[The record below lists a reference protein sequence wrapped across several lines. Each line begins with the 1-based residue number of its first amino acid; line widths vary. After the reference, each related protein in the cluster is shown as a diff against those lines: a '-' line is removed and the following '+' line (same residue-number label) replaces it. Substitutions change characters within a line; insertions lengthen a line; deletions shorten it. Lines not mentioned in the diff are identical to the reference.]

1 MEEFLK
7 LDIKK
12 KFYYFMV
19 MAALLL
25 IMVIPVIMATT
36 EKNVESNDIVL
47 DDRWTVTVNDKVYKD
62 VTLSKFRF
70 DMCDRGDILTFEH
83 IIPRYD
89 TTDDPTIN
97 LYSIHA
103 AVKVSVDNEVIYQ
116 YGQERYREKKLLG
129 YGRHFIPLA
138 KNQMGK
144 KLTIEMH
151 ISENNAFDG
160 QQPVIISDG
169 RKFISKDIA
178 GKRFNLAISM
188 FLMVFGVIIMIL
200 SMLMLKSSV
209 NFIQTFCIAM
219 FSFLVGCWTLCNM
232 DLIEYFTPDL
242 LVKTY
247 MEYMTFYVLPLPFT
261 YYFRDR
267 LEEKGFP
274 KWLKIYFKVL
284 IILEIAFVAFTYTMQ
299 FFNIMHLPSFLSGV
313 HVLMVLALLFI
324 VFINIWARKNS
335 QDSINSVMVGFA
347 IAVILTVIELVRFNV
362 NKYFLGFSQNQYSST
377 TCFAVLIIVISL
389 LVDYGKKISQTLYR
403 IAQQQLFKQMAY
415 MDELTGLAN
424 RRKCEE
430 CMKELETHTEKYC
443 ILCFDLNLLKKINDT
458 YGHEKGD
465 ELIKRF
471 ADVLREVYSLYGI
484 TARTGGDEFV
494 AILNNVSVKET
505 EKLISDMLIL
515 IETKNKEEDIL
526 KLSTAYGYAMSDEVA
541 DSNPHIIYKL
551 ADDRM
556 YEYKKKSKMGRND

>member
-12 KFYYFMV
+12 KIYYFIV

-25 IMVIPVIMATT
+25 IMVIPVIMSTT
-36 EKNVESNDIVL
+36 EKNVESNDVVL

-70 DMCDRGDILTFEH
+70 DMGNRGDILTFEH
-83 IIPRYD
+83 VIPRYD
-89 TTDDPTIN
+89 TTEDPTIN

-116 YGQERYREKKLLG
+116 YGQDRYREKKLLG
-129 YGRHFIPLA
+129 YGRHFIPLG

-169 RKFISKDIA
+169 RKFVSKDIA

-219 FSFLVGCWTLCNM
+219 FSFLVGCWTLCNV
-232 DLIEYFTPDL
+232 DLIEYFSSDL

-284 IILEIAFVAFTYTMQ
+284 IIAEIAFAAFAYTMQ
-299 FFNIMHLPSFLSGV
+299 FFNIMHLPSFLSV
-313 HVLMVLALLFI
+313 AHILMMLALLFI

-347 IAVILTVIELVRFNV
+347 IAVILTVIELVRFNI
-362 NKYFLGFSQNQYSST
+362 NKYFLGFSKNEYSSM
-377 TCFAVLIIVISL
+377 TCFAVLIIVISM

-430 CMKELETHTEKYC
+430 YMKELETHTEKYC

-484 TARTGGDEFV
+484 TARIGGDEFV
-494 AILNNVSVKET
+494 AILNNVSVQET

-515 IETKNKEEDIL
+515 IETKNKEDDIL

>member
-19 MAALLL
+19 MAVLLL

-129 YGRHFIPLA
+129 YGRHFIPLG

-169 RKFISKDIA
+169 REFISKDIA

-209 NFIQTFCIAM
+209 NFMQTFCIAM

-232 DLIEYFTPDL
+232 DLIEYFAPDL

-274 KWLKIYFKVL
+274 KGLKIYFKVL
-284 IILEIAFVAFTYTMQ
+284 IIAEIAFAAFAYTMQ

-430 CMKELETHTEKYC
+430 YMKELEVHSKKYC

-494 AILNNVSVKET
+494 AILNNVSVQET

-526 KLSTAYGYAMSDEVA
+526 QLSTAYGYAMSDEVA

>member
-12 KFYYFMV
+12 KIYYFIV

-25 IMVIPVIMATT
+25 IMVIPVIMSTT
-36 EKNVESNDIVL
+36 EKNVESNDVVL

-83 IIPRYD
+83 VIPRYD

-97 LYSIHA
+97 LYSIPA

-116 YGQERYREKKLLG
+116 YGQNRYQENKLLG
-129 YGRHFIPLA
+129 YGRHFIPLG

-169 RKFISKDIA
+169 RKFVSKDIA

-219 FSFLVGCWTLCNM
+219 FSFLVGCWTLCNV
-232 DLIEYFTPDL
+232 DLIEYFSSDL

-284 IILEIAFVAFTYTMQ
+284 IIAEIAFAAFAYTMQ
-299 FFNIMHLPSFLSGV
+299 FFNIMHLPSFLSV
-313 HVLMVLALLFI
+313 AHILMMLALLFI

-347 IAVILTVIELVRFNV
+347 IAVILTVIELVRFNI
-362 NKYFLGFSQNQYSST
+362 NKYFLGFSKNEYSSM
-377 TCFAVLIIVISL
+377 TCFAVLIIVISM

-430 CMKELETHTEKYC
+430 YMKELETHTEKYC

-484 TARTGGDEFV
+484 TARIGGDEFV
-494 AILNNVSVKET
+494 AILNNVSVQET

-515 IETKNKEEDIL
+515 IETKNKEDDIL

-556 YEYKKKSKMGRND
+556 YEYKKKSKIGRND

>member
-12 KFYYFMV
+12 KIYYFIV

-25 IMVIPVIMATT
+25 IMVIPVIMSTT
-36 EKNVESNDIVL
+36 EKNVESNDVVL

-62 VTLSKFRF
+62 VTLSKLRF

-83 IIPRYD
+83 VIPRYD
-89 TTDDPTIN
+89 TTEDPTIN

-116 YGQERYREKKLLG
+116 YGQNRYQENKLLG
-129 YGRHFIPLA
+129 YGRHFIPLG

-169 RKFISKDIA
+169 RKFVSKDIA

-232 DLIEYFTPDL
+232 DLIEYFSSDL

-284 IILEIAFVAFTYTMQ
+284 IIAEIAFAAFAYTMQ
-299 FFNIMHLPSFLSGV
+299 FFNIMHLPSFLSV
-313 HVLMVLALLFI
+313 AHILMILALLFI

-347 IAVILTVIELVRFNV
+347 IAVILTVIELVRFNI
-362 NKYFLGFSQNQYSST
+362 NKYFLGFSKNEYSST
-377 TCFAVLIIVISL
+377 TCFAVLIIVISM

-430 CMKELETHTEKYC
+430 YMKELETHTEKYC

-484 TARTGGDEFV
+484 TARIGGDEFV
-494 AILNNVSVKET
+494 AILNNVSVQET

-515 IETKNKEEDIL
+515 IETKNKEDDIL

>member
-232 DLIEYFTPDL
+232 DLIEYFAPDL

-430 CMKELETHTEKYC
+430 CMKELETYTEKYC

-465 ELIKRF
+465 ELIKKF

-494 AILNNVSVKET
+494 AILNNVSVQET

>member
-12 KFYYFMV
+12 KIYYFIV
-19 MAALLL
+19 MAALIL

-70 DMCDRGDILTFEH
+70 DMGNRGDILTFEH
-83 IIPRYD
+83 VIPRYD
-89 TTDDPTIN
+89 TTEDPTIN

-103 AVKVSVDNEVIYQ
+103 TVKVSVDNEVIYQ
-116 YGQERYREKKLLG
+116 YGQDRYQENKLLG
-129 YGRHFIPLA
+129 YGRHFIPLG

-169 RKFISKDIA
+169 RKFVSKDIA

-232 DLIEYFTPDL
+232 DLIEYFSSDL

-284 IILEIAFVAFTYTMQ
+284 IIAEIAFAAFAYTMQ

-313 HVLMVLALLFI
+313 HILMVLAMLFI

-335 QDSINSVMVGFA
+335 QNSINSVMVGFA
-347 IAVILTVIELVRFNV
+347 IAVILTVIELMRFNI
-362 NKYFLGFSQNQYSST
+362 NKYLFGFSKNEYSST

-430 CMKELETHTEKYC
+430 YIKELETHTEKYC

-494 AILNNVSVKET
+494 AILNNVSVQET

-515 IETKNKEEDIL
+515 IETKNKEDDIL

-541 DSNPHIIYKL
+541 DSNPHIVYKI

-556 YEYKKKSKMGRND
+556 YECKKKSKMGRND

>member
-12 KFYYFMV
+12 KIYYFMV

-25 IMVIPVIMATT
+25 IMVIPVIMSTT
-36 EKNVESNDIVL
+36 EKNVESNDVVL

-83 IIPRYD
+83 VIPRYD

-116 YGQERYREKKLLG
+116 YGQNRYQENKLLG
-129 YGRHFIPLA
+129 YGRHFIPLG

-169 RKFISKDIA
+169 RKFVSKDIA

-219 FSFLVGCWTLCNM
+219 FSFLVGCWTLCNV
-232 DLIEYFTPDL
+232 DLIEYFSSDL

-284 IILEIAFVAFTYTMQ
+284 IIAEIAFAAFAYTMQ
-299 FFNIMHLPSFLSGV
+299 FFNIMHLPSFLSV
-313 HVLMVLALLFI
+313 AHILMMLALLFI

-347 IAVILTVIELVRFNV
+347 IAVILTVIELVRFNI
-362 NKYFLGFSQNQYSST
+362 NKYFLGFSKNEYSSA
-377 TCFAVLIIVISL
+377 TCFAVLIIVISM

-430 CMKELETHTEKYC
+430 YMKELETHTEKYC

-484 TARTGGDEFV
+484 TARIGGDEFV
-494 AILNNVSVKET
+494 AILNNVSVQET
-505 EKLISDMLIL
+505 EKLISNMLIL
-515 IETKNKEEDIL
+515 IETKNKEDDIL

>member
-12 KFYYFMV
+12 KIYYFIV

-25 IMVIPVIMATT
+25 IMVIPVIMSTT
-36 EKNVESNDIVL
+36 EKNVESNDVVL

-83 IIPRYD
+83 VIPRYD
-89 TTDDPTIN
+89 TTEDPTIN

-116 YGQERYREKKLLG
+116 YGQDRYRENKLLG
-129 YGRHFIPLA
+129 YGRHFIPLG

-169 RKFISKDIA
+169 RKFVSKDIA

-219 FSFLVGCWTLCNM
+219 FSFLVGCWTLCNV
-232 DLIEYFTPDL
+232 DLIEYFSSDL

-284 IILEIAFVAFTYTMQ
+284 IIAEIAFAAFAYTMQ
-299 FFNIMHLPSFLSGV
+299 FFNIMHLPSFLSV
-313 HVLMVLALLFI
+313 AHILMMLALLFI

-347 IAVILTVIELVRFNV
+347 IAVILTVIELVRFNI
-362 NKYFLGFSQNQYSST
+362 NKYFLGFSKNEYSSM
-377 TCFAVLIIVISL
+377 TCFAVLIIVISM

-430 CMKELETHTEKYC
+430 YMKELETHTEKYC

-484 TARTGGDEFV
+484 TARIGGDEFV
-494 AILNNVSVKET
+494 AILNNVSVQET

-515 IETKNKEEDIL
+515 IETKNKEDDIL

>member
-12 KFYYFMV
+12 KIYYFIV
-19 MAALLL
+19 MAALIL

-70 DMCDRGDILTFEH
+70 DMGNRGDILTFEH
-83 IIPRYD
+83 VIPRYD
-89 TTDDPTIN
+89 TTEDPTIN

-103 AVKVSVDNEVIYQ
+103 TVKVSVDNEVIYQ
-116 YGQERYREKKLLG
+116 YGQDLYRENKLLG
-129 YGRHFIPLA
+129 YGRHFIPLG

-169 RKFISKDIA
+169 RKFVSKDIA

-219 FSFLVGCWTLCNM
+219 FSFLVGCWTLCNN

-299 FFNIMHLPSFLSGV
+299 FFNIMHLPAFLSGV
-313 HVLMVLALLFI
+313 HILMVLALLFI

-335 QDSINSVMVGFA
+335 QNSINSVMVGFA
-347 IAVILTVIELVRFNV
+347 IAVILTVIELMRFNI

-430 CMKELETHTEKYC
+430 YIKELETHTEKYC

-494 AILNNVSVKET
+494 AILNNVSVQET

-556 YEYKKKSKMGRND
+556 YECKKKSKMGRND

>member
-12 KFYYFMV
+12 KFYYFIV
-19 MAALLL
+19 MASLLL

-83 IIPRYD
+83 VIPRYD
-89 TTDDPTIN
+89 TTEDPTIN

-116 YGQERYREKKLLG
+116 YGQDRYREKKLLG
-129 YGRHFIPLA
+129 YGRHFIPLG

-169 RKFISKDIA
+169 RKFVSKDIA

-232 DLIEYFTPDL
+232 DLIEYFSSDL

-284 IILEIAFVAFTYTMQ
+284 IIAEIAFVAFTYTMQ

-313 HVLMVLALLFI
+313 HILMVLAMLFI
-324 VFINIWARKNS
+324 VFINVWARKNS

-347 IAVILTVIELVRFNV
+347 IAVILTVIELVRFNI
-362 NKYFLGFSQNQYSST
+362 NKYLFGFSKNEYSST

-430 CMKELETHTEKYC
+430 YIKELETHTEKYC

-494 AILNNVSVKET
+494 AILNNVSVQET

-515 IETKNKEEDIL
+515 IETKNKEDDIL

-541 DSNPHIIYKL
+541 DSNPHIIYKI

>member
-36 EKNVESNDIVL
+36 EKNVESKDIVL

-83 IIPRYD
+83 VIPRYD
-89 TTDDPTIN
+89 TTEDPTIN

-116 YGQERYREKKLLG
+116 YGQDRYQENKLLG
-129 YGRHFIPLA
+129 YGRHFIPLG

-169 RKFISKDIA
+169 RKFVSKDIA

-219 FSFLVGCWTLCNM
+219 FSFLVGGWTLCNM
-232 DLIEYFTPDL
+232 DLIEYFSSDL

-284 IILEIAFVAFTYTMQ
+284 IIAEIAFVAFTYTMQ

-313 HVLMVLALLFI
+313 HILMVLAMLFI
-324 VFINIWARKNS
+324 VFINVWARKNS

-347 IAVILTVIELVRFNV
+347 IAVILTVIELMRFNI
-362 NKYFLGFSQNQYSST
+362 NKYLFGFSKNEYSST

-430 CMKELETHTEKYC
+430 YMKELETHTEKYC

-494 AILNNVSVKET
+494 AILNNVSVQET

-515 IETKNKEEDIL
+515 IETKNKEDDIL

-541 DSNPHIIYKL
+541 DSNPHIVYKI

-556 YEYKKKSKMGRND
+556 YECKKKSKMGRND

>member
-12 KFYYFMV
+12 KFYYFIV

-70 DMCDRGDILTFEH
+70 DMGNRGDILTFEH
-83 IIPRYD
+83 VIPRYD
-89 TTDDPTIN
+89 TTEDPTIN

-116 YGQERYREKKLLG
+116 YGQDLYREKKLLG
-129 YGRHFIPLA
+129 YGRHFIPLG

-169 RKFISKDIA
+169 RKFVSKDIV

-232 DLIEYFTPDL
+232 DLIEYFSSDL

-284 IILEIAFVAFTYTMQ
+284 IIAEIAFVAFTYTMQ

-313 HVLMVLALLFI
+313 HILMVLAMLFI
-324 VFINIWARKNS
+324 VFINVWARKNS

-347 IAVILTVIELVRFNV
+347 IAVILTVIELVRFNI
-362 NKYFLGFSQNQYSST
+362 NKYLFGFSKNEYSST

-430 CMKELETHTEKYC
+430 YMKELETHTEKYC

-494 AILNNVSVKET
+494 AILNNVSVQET

-515 IETKNKEEDIL
+515 IETKNKEDDIL

-541 DSNPHIIYKL
+541 DSNPHIIYKI

-556 YEYKKKSKMGRND
+556 YECKKKSKMGRND

>member
-36 EKNVESNDIVL
+36 EKNVESKDIVL

-83 IIPRYD
+83 VIPRYD

-116 YGQERYREKKLLG
+116 YGQDRYQEKKMLG
-129 YGRHFIPLA
+129 YGRHFIPLG

-169 RKFISKDIA
+169 RKLISKDIA

-188 FLMVFGVIIMIL
+188 FLIVFGVIIMIL

-232 DLIEYFTPDL
+232 DLIEYFAPDL

-267 LEEKGFP
+267 LEKKGFP
-274 KWLKIYFKVL
+274 KLLKIYFKVL
-284 IILEIAFVAFTYTMQ
+284 IIAEIAFAVFTYTMQ
-299 FFNIMHLPSFLSGV
+299 FFNIMHLPSFLSV
-313 HVLMVLALLFI
+313 AHILMMLAMLFI

-335 QDSINSVMVGFA
+335 
-347 IAVILTVIELVRFNV
+347 
-362 NKYFLGFSQNQYSST
+362 
-377 TCFAVLIIVISL
+377 
-389 LVDYGKKISQTLYR
+389 
-403 IAQQQLFKQMAY
+403 
-415 MDELTGLAN
+415 
-424 RRKCEE
+424 
-430 CMKELETHTEKYC
+430 
-443 ILCFDLNLLKKINDT
+443 
-458 YGHEKGD
+458 
-465 ELIKRF
+465 
-471 ADVLREVYSLYGI
+471 
-484 TARTGGDEFV
+484 
-494 AILNNVSVKET
+494 
-505 EKLISDMLIL
+505 
-515 IETKNKEEDIL
+515 
-526 KLSTAYGYAMSDEVA
+526 
-541 DSNPHIIYKL
+541 
-551 ADDRM
+551 
-556 YEYKKKSKMGRND
+556 

>member
-12 KFYYFMV
+12 KIYYFIV
-19 MAALLL
+19 MAAFLL
-25 IMVIPVIMATT
+25 IMVIPVIMVTT

-70 DMCDRGDILTFEH
+70 DMGNRGDILTFEH
-83 IIPRYD
+83 VIPRYD
-89 TTDDPTIN
+89 TTEDPTIN

-103 AVKVSVDNEVIYQ
+103 TVKVSVDNEVIYQ
-116 YGQERYREKKLLG
+116 YGQDRYREKKLLG
-129 YGRHFIPLA
+129 YGRHFIPLG

-169 RKFISKDIA
+169 RKFVSKDIA

-232 DLIEYFTPDL
+232 DLIEYFSSDL

-284 IILEIAFVAFTYTMQ
+284 IIAEIAFAAFAYTMQ
-299 FFNIMHLPSFLSGV
+299 FFNIMHLPSFLSV
-313 HVLMVLALLFI
+313 AHILMMLALLFI

-335 QDSINSVMVGFA
+335 QDSINSVMVGIA
-347 IAVILTVIELVRFNV
+347 IAVILTVIELVRFNI
-362 NKYFLGFSQNQYSST
+362 NKYFLGFSKNEYSSK
-377 TCFAVLIIVISL
+377 TCFAVLIIVISM

-430 CMKELETHTEKYC
+430 YIKELETHTEKYC

-494 AILNNVSVKET
+494 AILNNVSVQET

>member
-36 EKNVESNDIVL
+36 EKNVESKDIVL

-83 IIPRYD
+83 VIPRYD

-116 YGQERYREKKLLG
+116 YGQDRYQEKKMLG
-129 YGRHFIPLA
+129 YGRHFIPLG

-169 RKFISKDIA
+169 RKLISKDIA

-188 FLMVFGVIIMIL
+188 FLIVFGVIIMIL

-232 DLIEYFTPDL
+232 DLIEYFAPDL

-267 LEEKGFP
+267 LEKKGFP
-274 KWLKIYFKVL
+274 KLLKIYFKVL
-284 IILEIAFVAFTYTMQ
+284 IIAEIAFAVFTYTMQ
-299 FFNIMHLPSFLSGV
+299 FFNIMHLPSFLSV
-313 HVLMVLALLFI
+313 AHILMMLAMLFI

-335 QDSINSVMVGFA
+335 QDSINCVMVGFA
-347 IAVILTVIELVRFNV
+347 IAVILTVIEIARFNI
-362 NKYFLGFSQNQYSST
+362 NKYFFGFSQNEYSST
-377 TCFAVLIIVISL
+377 TCFAVLIIVISM

-494 AILNNVSVKET
+494 AILNNVSVQET

-515 IETKNKEEDIL
+515 IETKNKDEDIL

>member
-12 KFYYFMV
+12 KFYYFIV

-70 DMCDRGDILTFEH
+70 DMGNRGDILTFEH
-83 IIPRYD
+83 VIPRYD
-89 TTDDPTIN
+89 TTEDPTIN

-116 YGQERYREKKLLG
+116 YGQDRYREKKLLG
-129 YGRHFIPLA
+129 YGRHFIPLG

-144 KLTIEMH
+144 KMTIEMH

-169 RKFISKDIA
+169 RKFVSKDIA

-232 DLIEYFTPDL
+232 DLIEYFSSDL

-284 IILEIAFVAFTYTMQ
+284 IIAEIAFVAFTYTMQ

-313 HVLMVLALLFI
+313 HILMVLAMLFI
-324 VFINIWARKNS
+324 VFINVWARKNS

-347 IAVILTVIELVRFNV
+347 IAVILTVIELVRFNI
-362 NKYFLGFSQNQYSST
+362 NKYLFGFSKNEYSST

-430 CMKELETHTEKYC
+430 YMKELETHTEKYC

-494 AILNNVSVKET
+494 AILNNVSVQET

-515 IETKNKEEDIL
+515 IETKNKEDDIL

-541 DSNPHIIYKL
+541 DSNPHIIYKI

-556 YEYKKKSKMGRND
+556 YECKKKSKMGRND

>member
-12 KFYYFMV
+12 KIYYFIV
-19 MAALLL
+19 MAAFLL
-25 IMVIPVIMATT
+25 IMVIPVIMVTT
-36 EKNVESNDIVL
+36 EKNVESNDVVL

-70 DMCDRGDILTFEH
+70 DMGNRGDILTFEH
-83 IIPRYD
+83 VIPRYD
-89 TTDDPTIN
+89 TTEDPTIN

-103 AVKVSVDNEVIYQ
+103 TVKVSVDNEVIYQ
-116 YGQERYREKKLLG
+116 YGQNRYQENKLLG
-129 YGRHFIPLA
+129 YGRHFIPLG

-169 RKFISKDIA
+169 RKFVSKDIA

-219 FSFLVGCWTLCNM
+219 FSFLVGCWTLCNN

-299 FFNIMHLPSFLSGV
+299 FFNIMHLPAFLSGV
-313 HVLMVLALLFI
+313 HILMVLALLFI

-335 QDSINSVMVGFA
+335 QNSINSVMVGFA
-347 IAVILTVIELVRFNV
+347 IAVILTVIELMRFNI

-430 CMKELETHTEKYC
+430 YMKELETHTEKYC

-494 AILNNVSVKET
+494 AILNNVSVQET

-515 IETKNKEEDIL
+515 IETKNKEDDIL

-541 DSNPHIIYKL
+541 DSNPHIIYKI

-556 YEYKKKSKMGRND
+556 YECKKKSKMGRND

>member
-12 KFYYFMV
+12 KIYYFIV

-25 IMVIPVIMATT
+25 IMVIPVIMSTT
-36 EKNVESNDIVL
+36 EKNVESNDVVL

-70 DMCDRGDILTFEH
+70 DMGNRGDILTFEH
-83 IIPRYD
+83 VIPRYD
-89 TTDDPTIN
+89 TTEDPTIN

-116 YGQERYREKKLLG
+116 YGQDRYRENKLLG
-129 YGRHFIPLA
+129 YGRHFIPLG

-169 RKFISKDIA
+169 RKFVSKDIA

-219 FSFLVGCWTLCNM
+219 FSFLVGCWTLCNV
-232 DLIEYFTPDL
+232 DLIEYFSSDL

-284 IILEIAFVAFTYTMQ
+284 IIAEIAFAAFAYTMQ
-299 FFNIMHLPSFLSGV
+299 FFNIMHLPSFLSV
-313 HVLMVLALLFI
+313 AHILMMLALLFI

-347 IAVILTVIELVRFNV
+347 IAVILTVIELVRFNI
-362 NKYFLGFSQNQYSST
+362 NKYFLGFSKNEYSSM
-377 TCFAVLIIVISL
+377 TCFAVLIIVISM

-430 CMKELETHTEKYC
+430 YMKELETHTEKYC

-484 TARTGGDEFV
+484 TARIGGDEFV
-494 AILNNVSVKET
+494 AILNNVSVQET

-515 IETKNKEEDIL
+515 IETKNKEDDIL

>member
-12 KFYYFMV
+12 KFYYFIV

-83 IIPRYD
+83 VIPRYD
-89 TTDDPTIN
+89 TTEDPTIN

-116 YGQERYREKKLLG
+116 YGQDLYREKKLLG
-129 YGRHFIPLA
+129 YGRHFIPLG

-169 RKFISKDIA
+169 RKFVSKDIA

-232 DLIEYFTPDL
+232 DLIEYFSSDL

-284 IILEIAFVAFTYTMQ
+284 IIAEIAFVAFTYTMQ

-313 HVLMVLALLFI
+313 HILMVLAMLFI
-324 VFINIWARKNS
+324 VFINVWARKNS

-347 IAVILTVIELVRFNV
+347 IAVILTVIELVRFNI
-362 NKYFLGFSQNQYSST
+362 NKYLFGFSKNEYSST

-430 CMKELETHTEKYC
+430 YMKELETHTEKYC

-494 AILNNVSVKET
+494 AILNNVSVQET

-515 IETKNKEEDIL
+515 IETKNKEDDIL

-556 YEYKKKSKMGRND
+556 YECKKKSKMGRND

>member
-19 MAALLL
+19 MAVLLL
-25 IMVIPVIMATT
+25 IMVIPVIMTTT

-70 DMCDRGDILTFEH
+70 DMCNRGDVLTFEH
-83 IIPRYD
+83 VIPRYD

-116 YGQERYREKKLLG
+116 YGQNRYREKKLLG

-138 KNQMGK
+138 KNLMGK

-209 NFIQTFCIAM
+209 NFMQTFCIAM
-219 FSFLVGCWTLCNM
+219 FSFLVGCWTLCNN

-299 FFNIMHLPSFLSGV
+299 FFNIMHLPAFLSGV
-313 HVLMVLALLFI
+313 HILMVLALLFI

-335 QDSINSVMVGFA
+335 QNSINSVMVGFA
-347 IAVILTVIELVRFNV
+347 IAVILTVIELMRFNI

-430 CMKELETHTEKYC
+430 YMKELEVHSEKYC
-443 ILCFDLNLLKKINDT
+443 ILCFDLNFLKK
-458 YGHEKGD
+458 
-465 ELIKRF
+465 
-471 ADVLREVYSLYGI
+471 
-484 TARTGGDEFV
+484 
-494 AILNNVSVKET
+494 
-505 EKLISDMLIL
+505 
-515 IETKNKEEDIL
+515 
-526 KLSTAYGYAMSDEVA
+526 
-541 DSNPHIIYKL
+541 
-551 ADDRM
+551 
-556 YEYKKKSKMGRND
+556 

>member
-116 YGQERYREKKLLG
+116 YGQDRYREKKLLG

-232 DLIEYFTPDL
+232 DLIEYFAPDL

-274 KWLKIYFKVL
+274 KGLKIYFKVL
-284 IILEIAFVAFTYTMQ
+284 IIAEIAFAVFAYTMQ

-313 HVLMVLALLFI
+313 HILMMLAMLFI

-335 QDSINSVMVGFA
+335 QDSINCVMVGFA
-347 IAVILTVIELVRFNV
+347 IAVILTVIEIARFNI
-362 NKYFLGFSQNQYSST
+362 NKYFFGFSQNEYSST

-494 AILNNVSVKET
+494 AILNNVSVQET

>member
-12 KFYYFMV
+12 KIYYFIV

-25 IMVIPVIMATT
+25 IMVIPVIMSTT
-36 EKNVESNDIVL
+36 EKNVESNDVVL

-83 IIPRYD
+83 VIPRYD

-116 YGQERYREKKLLG
+116 YGQNRYQENKLLG
-129 YGRHFIPLA
+129 YGRHFIPLG

-169 RKFISKDIA
+169 RKFVSKDIA

-219 FSFLVGCWTLCNM
+219 FSFLVGCWTLCNV
-232 DLIEYFTPDL
+232 DLIEYFSSDL

-284 IILEIAFVAFTYTMQ
+284 IIAEIAFAAFAYTMQ
-299 FFNIMHLPSFLSGV
+299 FFNIMHLPSFLSV
-313 HVLMVLALLFI
+313 AHILMMLALLFI

-347 IAVILTVIELVRFNV
+347 IAVILTVIELVRFNI
-362 NKYFLGFSQNQYSST
+362 NKYFLVFSKNEYSSA
-377 TCFAVLIIVISL
+377 TCFAVLIIVISM

-430 CMKELETHTEKYC
+430 YMKELETHTEKYC

-484 TARTGGDEFV
+484 TARIGGDEFV
-494 AILNNVSVKET
+494 AILNNVSVQET

-515 IETKNKEEDIL
+515 IETKNKEDDIL

>member
-12 KFYYFMV
+12 KIYYFIV

-25 IMVIPVIMATT
+25 IMLIPVIMATT

-70 DMCDRGDILTFEH
+70 DMGNRGDILTFEH
-83 IIPRYD
+83 VIPRYD
-89 TTDDPTIN
+89 TTEDPTIN

-116 YGQERYREKKLLG
+116 YGQDLYREKKLLG
-129 YGRHFIPLA
+129 YGRHFIPLG

-169 RKFISKDIA
+169 RKFVSKDIA

-232 DLIEYFTPDL
+232 DLIEYFSSDL

-284 IILEIAFVAFTYTMQ
+284 IIAEIAFVAFTYTMQ

-313 HVLMVLALLFI
+313 HILMVLAMLFI
-324 VFINIWARKNS
+324 VFINVWARKNS
-335 QDSINSVMVGFA
+335 QNSINSVMMGFA
-347 IAVILTVIELVRFNV
+347 IAVILTVIELVRFNI
-362 NKYFLGFSQNQYSST
+362 NKYLLGFSKNEYSST

-389 LVDYGKKISQTLYR
+389 IVDYGKKISQTLYR

-430 CMKELETHTEKYC
+430 YMKELEMHTEKYC

-494 AILNNVSVKET
+494 AILNNVSVQET

-515 IETKNKEEDIL
+515 IETKNKEDDIL

-541 DSNPHIIYKL
+541 DSNPHIIYKI

-556 YEYKKKSKMGRND
+556 YECKKKSKMGRND

>member
-12 KFYYFMV
+12 KIYYFIV

-70 DMCDRGDILTFEH
+70 DMGNRGDILTFEH
-83 IIPRYD
+83 VIPRYD

-116 YGQERYREKKLLG
+116 YGQDRYREKKLLG
-129 YGRHFIPLA
+129 YGRHFIPLG

-169 RKFISKDIA
+169 RKFVSKDIA

-232 DLIEYFTPDL
+232 DLIEYFSSDL

-284 IILEIAFVAFTYTMQ
+284 IIAEIAFVAFTYTMQ

-313 HVLMVLALLFI
+313 HILMVLAMLFI
-324 VFINIWARKNS
+324 VFINVWARKNS

-347 IAVILTVIELVRFNV
+347 IAVILTVIELVRFNI
-362 NKYFLGFSQNQYSST
+362 NKYLLGFSQNEYSST

-430 CMKELETHTEKYC
+430 YMKELETHTEKYC

-494 AILNNVSVKET
+494 AILNNVSVQET

-515 IETKNKEEDIL
+515 IETKNKEDDIL

-541 DSNPHIIYKL
+541 DSNPHIIYKI

-556 YEYKKKSKMGRND
+556 YECKKKSKMGRND

>member
-12 KFYYFMV
+12 KIYYFIV

-36 EKNVESNDIVL
+36 EKNVESNDVVL

-83 IIPRYD
+83 VIPRYD

-116 YGQERYREKKLLG
+116 YGQDRYREKKLLG
-129 YGRHFIPLA
+129 YGRHFIPLG

-169 RKFISKDIA
+169 RKFVSKDIA

-232 DLIEYFTPDL
+232 DLIEYFSSDL

-284 IILEIAFVAFTYTMQ
+284 IIAEIAFVAFTYTMQ

-313 HVLMVLALLFI
+313 HILMVLAMLFI
-324 VFINIWARKNS
+324 VFINVWARKNS

-347 IAVILTVIELVRFNV
+347 IAVILTVIELVRFNI
-362 NKYFLGFSQNQYSST
+362 NKYLFGFSKNEYSST

-430 CMKELETHTEKYC
+430 YMKELETHTEKYC

-494 AILNNVSVKET
+494 AILNNVSVQET

-515 IETKNKEEDIL
+515 IETKNKEDDIL

-541 DSNPHIIYKL
+541 DSNPHIIYKI

-556 YEYKKKSKMGRND
+556 YECKKKSKMGRND

>member
-12 KFYYFMV
+12 KFYYFIV

-70 DMCDRGDILTFEH
+70 DMGNRGDILTFEH
-83 IIPRYD
+83 VIPRYD
-89 TTDDPTIN
+89 TTEDPTIN

-116 YGQERYREKKLLG
+116 YGQDLYREKKLLG
-129 YGRHFIPLA
+129 YGRHFIPLG

-169 RKFISKDIA
+169 RKFVSKDIA

-219 FSFLVGCWTLCNM
+219 FSFLVGCWTLCNN

-299 FFNIMHLPSFLSGV
+299 FFNIMHLPAFLSGV
-313 HVLMVLALLFI
+313 HILMVLALLFI

-335 QDSINSVMVGFA
+335 QNSINSVMVGFA
-347 IAVILTVIELVRFNV
+347 IAVILTVIELMRFNI

-494 AILNNVSVKET
+494 AILNNVSVQET

-515 IETKNKEEDIL
+515 IETKNKEDDIL

-541 DSNPHIIYKL
+541 DSNPHIIYKI

-556 YEYKKKSKMGRND
+556 YECKKKSKMGRND

>member
-25 IMVIPVIMATT
+25 IMVIPVIMVTT

-129 YGRHFIPLA
+129 YGRHFIPLG

-188 FLMVFGVIIMIL
+188 FLMVFGMIIMIL

-232 DLIEYFTPDL
+232 DLIEYFAPDL

-430 CMKELETHTEKYC
+430 CMKELETYTEKYC

-465 ELIKRF
+465 ELIKKF

-494 AILNNVSVKET
+494 AILNNVSVQET

>member
-36 EKNVESNDIVL
+36 EKNVESKDIVL

-83 IIPRYD
+83 VIPRYD

-116 YGQERYREKKLLG
+116 YGQDRYQEKKMLG
-129 YGRHFIPLA
+129 YGRHFIPLG

-169 RKFISKDIA
+169 RKLISKDIA

-188 FLMVFGVIIMIL
+188 FLIVFGVIIMIL

-219 FSFLVGCWTLCNM
+219 FSFLVGCWTLCNN

-299 FFNIMHLPSFLSGV
+299 FFNIMHLPAFLSGV
-313 HVLMVLALLFI
+313 HILMVLALLFI

-335 QDSINSVMVGFA
+335 QNSINSVMVGFA
-347 IAVILTVIELVRFNV
+347 IAVILTVIELMRFNI

-430 CMKELETHTEKYC
+430 YIKELETHTEKYC

-494 AILNNVSVKET
+494 AILNNVSVQET

-556 YEYKKKSKMGRND
+556 YECKKKSKMGRND

>member
-116 YGQERYREKKLLG
+116 YGQDRYREKKLLG

-232 DLIEYFTPDL
+232 DLIEYFAPDL

-274 KWLKIYFKVL
+274 KGLKIYFKVL
-284 IILEIAFVAFTYTMQ
+284 IIAEIAFAVFAYTMQ

-313 HVLMVLALLFI
+313 HILMMLAMLFI

-335 QDSINSVMVGFA
+335 QDSINCVMVGFA
-347 IAVILTVIELVRFNV
+347 IAVILTVIEIARFNI
-362 NKYFLGFSQNQYSST
+362 NKYFLGFSQNEYSST

-494 AILNNVSVKET
+494 AILNNVSVQET

-541 DSNPHIIYKL
+541 DSNPHIIYKF

>member
-12 KFYYFMV
+12 KIYYFIV

-25 IMVIPVIMATT
+25 IMVIPVIMAAT

-70 DMCDRGDILTFEH
+70 DMGNRGDILTFEH
-83 IIPRYD
+83 VIPRYD
-89 TTDDPTIN
+89 TTEDPTIN

-116 YGQERYREKKLLG
+116 YGQDLYREKKLLG
-129 YGRHFIPLA
+129 YGRHFIPLG

-169 RKFISKDIA
+169 RKFVSKDIA

-232 DLIEYFTPDL
+232 DLIEYFLSDL

-284 IILEIAFVAFTYTMQ
+284 IIAEIAFVAFTYTMQ

-313 HVLMVLALLFI
+313 HILMVLAMLFI
-324 VFINIWARKNS
+324 VFINVWARKNS
-335 QDSINSVMVGFA
+335 QNSINSVMMGFA
-347 IAVILTVIELVRFNV
+347 IAVILTVIELVRFNI
-362 NKYFLGFSQNQYSST
+362 NKYLLGFSKNEYSST

-389 LVDYGKKISQTLYR
+389 IVDYGKKISQTLYR

-430 CMKELETHTEKYC
+430 YMKELETHTEKYC

-494 AILNNVSVKET
+494 AILNNVSVQET

-515 IETKNKEEDIL
+515 IETKNKEDDIL

-541 DSNPHIIYKL
+541 DSNPHIIYKI
-551 ADDRM
+551 ADDKM
-556 YEYKKKSKMGRND
+556 YECKKKSKMGRND

>member
-12 KFYYFMV
+12 KIYYFIV

-25 IMVIPVIMATT
+25 IMVIPVIMSTT
-36 EKNVESNDIVL
+36 EKNVESNDVVL

-83 IIPRYD
+83 VIPRYD

-116 YGQERYREKKLLG
+116 YGQNRYQENKLLG
-129 YGRHFIPLA
+129 YGRHFIPLG

-169 RKFISKDIA
+169 RKFVSKDIA

-219 FSFLVGCWTLCNM
+219 FSFLVGCWTLCNV
-232 DLIEYFTPDL
+232 DLIEYFSSDL

-284 IILEIAFVAFTYTMQ
+284 IIAEIAFAAFAYTMQ
-299 FFNIMHLPSFLSGV
+299 FFNIMHLPSFLSV
-313 HVLMVLALLFI
+313 AHILMMLALLFI

-347 IAVILTVIELVRFNV
+347 IAVILTVIELVRFNI
-362 NKYFLGFSQNQYSST
+362 NKYFLGFSKNEYSSM
-377 TCFAVLIIVISL
+377 TCFAVLIIVISM

-424 RRKCEE
+424 RRKYEE
-430 CMKELETHTEKYC
+430 YMKELETHTEKYC

-484 TARTGGDEFV
+484 TARIGGDEFV
-494 AILNNVSVKET
+494 AILNNVSVQET
-505 EKLISDMLIL
+505 EKLISNMLIL
-515 IETKNKEEDIL
+515 IETKNKEDDIL

>member
-129 YGRHFIPLA
+129 YGRHFIPLG

-209 NFIQTFCIAM
+209 NFMQTFCIAM

-232 DLIEYFTPDL
+232 DLIEYFAPDL

-274 KWLKIYFKVL
+274 KGLKIYFKVL
-284 IILEIAFVAFTYTMQ
+284 IIAEIAFAAFAYTMQ

-430 CMKELETHTEKYC
+430 YMKELEVHSKKYC

-465 ELIKRF
+465 ELIKKF

-494 AILNNVSVKET
+494 AILNNVSVQET

>member
-12 KFYYFMV
+12 KFYYFIV

-70 DMCDRGDILTFEH
+70 DMGNRGDILTFEH
-83 IIPRYD
+83 VIPRYD
-89 TTDDPTIN
+89 TTEDPTIN

-116 YGQERYREKKLLG
+116 YGQDLYREKKLLG
-129 YGRHFIPLA
+129 YGRHFIPLG

-169 RKFISKDIA
+169 RKFVSKDIA

-232 DLIEYFTPDL
+232 DLIEYFSSDL

-284 IILEIAFVAFTYTMQ
+284 IIAEIAFVAFTYTMQ
-299 FFNIMHLPSFLSGV
+299 FFNIMHLPSFLSGA
-313 HVLMVLALLFI
+313 HILMVLAMLFI

-347 IAVILTVIELVRFNV
+347 IAVILTVIELMRFNI
-362 NKYFLGFSQNQYSST
+362 NKYLFGFSQNEYSST

-430 CMKELETHTEKYC
+430 YMKELETHTEKYC

-494 AILNNVSVKET
+494 AILNNVSVQET

-541 DSNPHIIYKL
+541 DSNPHVIYKI

-556 YEYKKKSKMGRND
+556 YECKKKSKMGRND

>member
-12 KFYYFMV
+12 KIYYFIV

-25 IMVIPVIMATT
+25 IMVIPVIMSTT
-36 EKNVESNDIVL
+36 EKNVESNDVVL

-83 IIPRYD
+83 VIPRYD

-116 YGQERYREKKLLG
+116 YGQNRYQENKLLG
-129 YGRHFIPLA
+129 YGRHFIPLG

-169 RKFISKDIA
+169 RKFVSKDIA

-219 FSFLVGCWTLCNM
+219 FSFLVGCWTLCNV
-232 DLIEYFTPDL
+232 DLIEYFSSDL

-284 IILEIAFVAFTYTMQ
+284 IIAEIAFAAFAYTMQ
-299 FFNIMHLPSFLSGV
+299 FFNIMHLPSFLSV
-313 HVLMVLALLFI
+313 AHILMILALLFI

-347 IAVILTVIELVRFNV
+347 IAVILTVIELVRFNI
-362 NKYFLGFSQNQYSST
+362 NKYFLGFSKNEYSST
-377 TCFAVLIIVISL
+377 TCFAVLIIVISM

-430 CMKELETHTEKYC
+430 YMKELETHTEKYC

-484 TARTGGDEFV
+484 TARIGGDEFV
-494 AILNNVSVKET
+494 AILNNVSVQET

-515 IETKNKEEDIL
+515 IETKNKEDDIL